1 MYLVYKDTIKIW
13 GRGLAS
19 APVIRFYLPFV
30 LPFIVGLCPSP
41 LGSTSDG
48 TPPAC
53 CHCTYPLPSR
63 SSACHSLLL
72 LYPPPCHCCIPPPPR
87 HFHPR
92 HHVTPFFAVVVLP
105 SPSSSCHSPHRGFDA
120 LHVLPM
126 GCIHWVWEV
135 GALTGRLENQL
146 WKHEILRF
154 LTWNMTTQLWGII
167 AEAHDESPV
176 GKPSMT
182 KGFWERHPKQK
193 YGSNSMHDL
202 SHRSHL
208 QAQRHPGVMCLY

>member
-1 MYLVYKDTIKIW
+1 MGDISAVILSQTTLNLSPFKFTFPRGTWYANYNKFSKRDQPSLGMYLVYKDTIKIW

-126 GCIHWVWEV
+126 GCIHWV
-135 GALTGRLENQL
+135 
-146 WKHEILRF
+146 
-154 LTWNMTTQLWGII
+154 
-167 AEAHDESPV
+167 
-176 GKPSMT
+176 
-182 KGFWERHPKQK
+182 
-193 YGSNSMHDL
+193 
-202 SHRSHL
+202 
-208 QAQRHPGVMCLY
+208 